1 MSSMTLTVPAE
12 MVEHQA
18 AQEQYRVLGDML
30 ARSATDAEFR
40 ALMLNDAHAAFAR
53 FGMEV
58 PRALDVVF
66 IENQFDMT
74 VVLPDALDELV
85 ELNDSDLMQING
97 GATPIESAIAATATH
112 RPRHPLRISIRT
124 LPLRPHATGTA
135 LNELRASLAANHA
148 GQMNIL
154 VCGSRNAVASRAGC
168 Q

>member
-1 MSSMTLTVPAE
+1 MSSMTLTVSAE
-12 MVEHQA
+12 LVEHQA

-58 PRALDVVF
+58 PKALDVVF

-97 GATPIESAIAATATH
+97 GATPLESAIASAEAGSSTSPASAAAGAILGAAIT
-112 RPRHPLRISIRT
+112 I
-124 LPLRPHATGTA
+124 AA
-135 LNELRASLAANHA
+135 LWAF
-148 GQMNIL
+148 
-154 VCGSRNAVASRAGC
+154 RNL
-168 Q
+168 